1 MPPSYSIP
9 LLPRKGALDVTPPC
23 PPLSEKKITIVLSSS
38 FSRFKVP
45 VLRRYCHPYSR
56 SLLRTWYWCPPTFAF
71 FSYFAVNASFA
82 WMGVCT
88 V

>member
-1 MPPSYSIP
+1 M
-9 LLPRKGALDVTPPC
+9 
-23 PPLSEKKITIVLSSS
+23 LSSMLS
-38 FSRFKVP
+38 IIAAYLALV
-45 VLRRYCHPYSR
+45 
-56 SLLRTWYWCPPTFAF
+56 CPPTFAF